1 QYEPWSPGPFAIELT
16 FETTKGRYTVNR
28 NFPKGTVSVF
38 EEGRGNVTEDFR
50 HGSGEYM
57 IGEELLGLS
66 LEQFARS
73 ALLLQEGPIGLSG
86 TDVRP
91 DGKLATLLESQ
102 ASSIVGDL
110 SAQSALAVLD
120 GALQKY
126 MLGEKRLT
134 IGNHLRNLDQRID
147 SLRAALREETA
158 RTEHASLSIGELAT
172 SRTQETD
179 LACAERRASLC
190 AWRASQAEIEHEIIR
205 DGEAGKDLE
214 GLVAELEPLR
224 SVEALP
230 QDAADRLRRAEA
242 ERVAAD
248 TALAELAAKRESAV
262 TGPRRDQEREMEA
275 RRALAWAAPVHLEE
289 IAALERD
296 LARARGGVTE
306 ALRRRREMEA
316 DLERAGVNL
325 SRWEELG
332 SRFASL

>member
-1 QYEPWSPGPFAIELT
+1 KTTVAAAISAALYGLSDDGRRFRGQFTPRQQYEPWSPGPFAIELT

-110 SAQSALAVLD
+110 SAPSALAGLD

-158 RTEHASLSIGELAT
+158 RTEHASLSIGELAM

-190 AWRASQAEIEHEIIR
+190 ALRASQAEIEHEIIR

-214 GLVAELEPLR
+214 GLAAELEPLR

-248 TALAELAAKRESAV
+248 
-262 TGPRRDQEREMEA
+262 
-275 RRALAWAAPVHLEE
+275 
-289 IAALERD
+289 
-296 LARARGGVTE
+296 
-306 ALRRRREMEA
+306 
-316 DLERAGVNL
+316 
-325 SRWEELG
+325 
-332 SRFASL
+332 